1 MSQGDLGPLG
11 FRAFRVLRGFC
22 LGGGSDF
29 RQGGEGFCGVWAFR
43 SLDFTH
49 EGSESCGALNASK
62 HENKADSYAVSAT
75 SSAPQARQSRW
86 E

>member
-1 MSQGDLGPLG
+1 MG
-11 FRAFRVLRGFC
+11 FVLW
-22 LGGGSDF
+22 GGSDF

-43 SLDFTH
+43 SSGFTH
-49 EGSESCGALNASK
+49 EGSESCGVLDASK
-62 HENKADSYAVSAT
+62 HKNMAESYAVSAT